1 MIWKN
6 ILGKVKPEF
15 GHLSKH
21 LALIGNFI
29 IEDYIKTTDTVC
41 GNHDQA
47 VSIVVD
53 LTYFTFFDWLHFL
66 HFFTPRQLPYLIHS
80 TG

>member
-29 IEDYIKTTDTVC
+29 IKDHIKATDTVC

-47 VSIVVD
+47 VPIVINFPY
-53 LTYFTFFDWLHFL
+53 LTFFNWLHFL
-66 HFFTPRQLPYLIHS
+66 HSFTPRQLPYLINS